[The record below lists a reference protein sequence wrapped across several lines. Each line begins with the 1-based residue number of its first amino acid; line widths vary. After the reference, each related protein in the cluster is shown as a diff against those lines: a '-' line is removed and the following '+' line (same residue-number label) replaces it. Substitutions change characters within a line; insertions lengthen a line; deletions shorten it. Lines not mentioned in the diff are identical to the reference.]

1 MKYKNIGIIDINQH
15 APGIGGVE
23 TVGYLLKEELIKK
36 GYSVWTIFFTQKTKK
51 SNTDIQFPD
60 KDTFDSIVNQNFLI
74 KTITNLNIEILIIQ
88 GGYKEEL
95 LKLCVETKK
104 KTPIKLILPIHFHPL
119 MGIKEYDDYKERF
132 IRGSK
137 NSITRAV
144 RCMYCKLKQVIFT
157 KKQIRHIEKSY
168 KNPYYNNIDA
178 FVTLNNEYTKIIKSF
193 IDSNTKGKFYTITNP
208 LIINGQMESSNK
220 ENIILFVG
228 RLTAQKRVDRLL
240 YIWKALHTRNP
251 EWKIVIV
258 GDGEYANEYKQLS
271 KKLQLKNVE
280 FAGQQPSKEFFKKGK
295 IVCITSSHEAQPMV
309 LIEAQQWGCVPIAY
323 NSFESA
329 TDIIQDKY
337 NGVLVKPFKQEEYA
351 KKLSELMINEVYW
364 MRLANNGSKFIK
376 KFDIN
381 AVIKNWINLF
391 NNL

>member
-1 MKYKNIGIIDINQH
+1 MD
-15 APGIGGVE
+15 
-23 TVGYLLKEELIKK
+23 
-36 GYSVWTIFFTQKTKK
+36 
-51 SNTDIQFPD
+51 
-60 KDTFDSIVNQNFLI
+60 
-74 KTITNLNIEILIIQ
+74 
-88 GGYKEEL
+88 
-95 LKLCVETKK
+95 
-104 KTPIKLILPIHFHPL
+104 
-119 MGIKEYDDYKERF
+119 
-132 IRGSK
+132 
-137 NSITRAV
+137 
-144 RCMYCKLKQVIFT
+144 
-157 KKQIRHIEKSY
+157 
-168 KNPYYNNIDA
+168 
-178 FVTLNNEYTKIIKSF
+178 
-193 IDSNTKGKFYTITNP
+193 
-208 LIINGQMESSNK
+208 SSNK